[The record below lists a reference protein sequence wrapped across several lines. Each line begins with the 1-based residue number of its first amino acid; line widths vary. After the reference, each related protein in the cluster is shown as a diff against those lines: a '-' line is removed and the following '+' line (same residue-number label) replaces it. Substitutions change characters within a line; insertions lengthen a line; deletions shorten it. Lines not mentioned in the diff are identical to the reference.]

1 MKKFLILCLITVSM
15 FFCLSA
21 SAKEPALTDLWP
33 DFMKILPW
41 DPQTGEWRDERA
53 VAKDGG
59 ENPEKGRMEENEQ
72 AQKDQEQKELESME
86 KEEKGKTEEKPTE
99 DIAKKAVKSIDI
111 IMILDKSGSMYNMR
125 TDTIG
130 GFNSFLDEQRKKDI
144 PIKVSVGL
152 FNQALE
158 NKFDRIDLKDV
169 PNLTDNDYTPQ
180 GTTAMLDAIGNTL
193 SAFSGRAEVNAE
205 GNKVLVVI
213 ITDGMENASKEW
225 TWTNLRN
232 IIRDLKE
239 QKGYEFVFLGADI
252 DAERTAENIGIQKE
266 ASMKFKKTGGRT
278 GGVQS
283 NFKAINVMMESMAVG
298 NSLISDTKWKDS
310 VVEDKN

>member
-1 MKKFLILCLITVSM
+1 MKKFLVLCLLMVSM
-15 FFCLSA
+15 LFCFSA

-59 ENPEKGRMEENEQ
+59 ENPEKGRMEENEKN
-72 AQKDQEQKELESME
+72 QKDQEQKELESME
-86 KEEKGKTEEKPTE
+86 NEEKGKMEEKPTE

-158 NKFDRIDLKDV
+158 NKFDRVELKDI
-169 PNLTDNDYTPQ
+169 PNLTENDYLPQ

-225 TWTNLRN
+225 TWSNLRN

-252 DAERTAENIGIQKE
+252 DAEQTAENIGIQRE
-266 ASMKFKKTGGRT
+266 ASMKFRKTGGKT

-298 NSLISDTKWKDS
+298 NSLTSDTKWKDS